1 MASHDDDM
9 HPTFRFAGGGDE
21 PLKVADYLQRIFYDV
36 PIKLNYHINDHVRGH
51 QVFFDRRTR
60 RWCYDPNK
68 DNDMGSVG
76 SFVSDDGED
85 FGDGPPLELAKFMIK
100 NKDLVLTVL
109 FHNFKLREKIKKD
122 GAIFNKEIK
131 YWIIPGNIED
141 FDRLAEKYKKLIF
154 DVNQPRIDLPGLDCR
169 KDATLRRHMK
179 QKGAKWDFDNEVWFV
194 PAGFRNSEQRFAKW
208 MQPAAA
214 AA

>member
-9 HPTFRFAGGGDE
+9 HPTFRSAGGGDE

-60 RWCYDPNK
+60 RC
-68 DNDMGSVG
+68 DMGSVG
-76 SFVSDDGED
+76 SFVSDDSED

-100 NKDLVLTVL
+100 NKDLVLTVP
-109 FHNFKLREKIKKD
+109 FHNFKLQEKIKKD

-131 YWIIPGNIED
+131 YWIIPGDIED

-154 DVNQPRIDLPGLDCR
+154 DVNQSRIDLPGLDCR
-169 KDATLRRHMK
+169 KDATLRRHT
-179 QKGAKWDFDNEVWFV
+179 QD
-194 PAGFRNSEQRFAKW
+194 PHLPRH
-208 MQPAAA
+208 
-214 AA
+214 

>member
-21 PLKVADYLQRIFYDV
+21 PLKIADYLQRIFYDV

-60 RWCYDPNK
+60 RWCYDPKK

-100 NKDLVLTVL
+100 NKDLVLTVP

-122 GAIFNKEIK
+122 GGIFNKEIK
-131 YWIIPGNIED
+131 
-141 FDRLAEKYKKLIF
+141 
-154 DVNQPRIDLPGLDCR
+154 
-169 KDATLRRHMK
+169 
-179 QKGAKWDFDNEVWFV
+179 
-194 PAGFRNSEQRFAKW
+194 
-208 MQPAAA
+208 
-214 AA
+214 